1 MLQEAREVR
10 GKRQELA
17 EAIPS
22 GKAVKV
28 KCPTRR
34 GPGDGPLARG
44 QGGKSSCTKTAPC
57 GVWGSAPVGTNIIR
71 QSKAFCD

>member
-44 QGGKSSCTKTAPC
+44 QGGEEPLAGSGAAPQL
-57 GVWGSAPVGTNIIR
+57 ALT
-71 QSKAFCD
+71 